1 MGTIAVGQR
10 ADLVLLER
18 DPLENIANTR
28 TIGAVVSRG
37 RLLRPEDLNGRS
49 LFGLEVGFE
58 DMSTP
63 EHLHLAVVSQL
74 DGELL
79 DARARLL
86 PSERDLG
93 EVQARVVACA
103 PLPRL
108 GIDDEMPRLV
118 VDAFREQGVPSI
130 YSSGRPELD

>member
-1 MGTIAVGQR
+1 MSGLVEAGLTPLEAIEFATIRPAEFLALQDEMGTIAVGQG
-10 ADLVLLER
+10 ADLVLLAR

-28 TIGAVVSRG
+28 TIEAVVSRG

-49 LFGLEVGFE
+49 LLGLEVGFE

-79 DARARLL
+79 DA
-86 PSERDLG
+86 
-93 EVQARVVACA
+93 
-103 PLPRL
+103 
-108 GIDDEMPRLV
+108 
-118 VDAFREQGVPSI
+118 
-130 YSSGRPELD
+130 